1 MEDVLD
7 VDDDDLIDDVI
18 MLFILF
24 LELVVVCCMMNFLF
38 LGVGLQVFFRCVL
51 FIFIIYGMCRQRLVE
66 GGGGLVFFFVFF
78 CFYGIQYKNLS

>member
-7 VDDDDLIDDVI
+7 VDDNDLIDDVI

-38 LGVGLQVFFRCVL
+38 LGVGL
-51 FIFIIYGMCRQRLVE
+51 
-66 GGGGLVFFFVFF
+66 
-78 CFYGIQYKNLS
+78 